1 MSEELIRLYLLDIDK
16 EIEDIIHFTDNYS
29 LQNFLDDVKTQK
41 AVIMSLL
48 NIGELVKKLPYDFT
62 EKHAH
67 IKWYK
72 IAGLR
77 NRIAHDYPG
86 LDIELIWNIIQ
97 NEIPAF
103 KRQLRGINF

>member
-1 MSEELIRLYLLDIDK
+1 MSEELIRLYLLDIKK
-16 EIEDIIHFTDNYS
+16 EIDDIGYFTDKYS
-29 LQNFLDDVKTQK
+29 LQMFLSDIKTQK

-62 EKHAH
+62 QNNKQ
-67 IKWYK
+67 IQWYK

-97 NEIPAF
+97 NETPLFRKQIEEI
-103 KRQLRGINF
+103 LV